1 MQNEGGTQ
9 IIGEGQFGFARDP
22 KSPPVILP
30 GDPGLNV
37 SQLPFTLG
45 VGGGRLQ
52 GGPGQECV
60 VR

>member
-1 MQNEGGTQ
+1 MQNEGGNQ

-45 VGGGRLQ
+45 VGGGRIQ
-52 GGPGQECV
+52 GAGQECV